1 MVLRFTTY
9 DHWPSML
16 YPFLKKE
23 IVYNV
28 RFVNTAVLKKV
39 VLGLNKFMTKKATW
53 LQSKNWRLI
62 LQQFMKD
69 GHCELCHLWSYFFKQ
84 SQYEKLYCISSWE
97 EKNNSDVVIATKV
110 FLKSKSQRFIYYCY
124 SSILPGC
131 LKALIWSL
139 DSLPPSVNTFIN
151 LGFSRLY

>member
-1 MVLRFTTY
+1 
-9 DHWPSML
+9 
-16 YPFLKKE
+16 
-23 IVYNV
+23 
-28 RFVNTAVLKKV
+28 
-39 VLGLNKFMTKKATW
+39 MTKKATW

-131 LKALIWSL
+131 LKALICTV
-139 DSLPPSVNTFIN
+139 DERPN
-151 LGFSRLY
+151 LGYDSEKVKNFSPQTGFEPTPLGEMSFQAVSSTTEL